1 MDVLTEIAKNLPDEP
16 DVNSN
21 EYFANLFFD
30 ERNFQNY
37 SVLKLYVNAD
47 NNELIEAYASHID
60 AHNKNT
66 HANVYYNSG
75 FDLLNPVTQTI
86 EKKKDGSATLYDLQV
101 KGEMI
106 HCKLFLQNDTKNP
119 VAGMSSCS
127 PYFLFPRSSIS
138 KTPLMLANHTGIID
152 AGYRGF
158 LKSAIRPL
166 TDGDAGY
173 TIEKHTRLFQ
183 ICHPSLCPLYVVMVA
198 EEQLTPTDRGEGGFG
213 STGGTGGSTA

>member
-1 MDVLTEIAKNLPDEP
+1 MDVLSEIAKNLPAEP

-37 SVLKLYVNAD
+37 SVLKLYVNVE
-47 NNELIEAYASHID
+47 NEALMDAYAAHID
-60 AHNKNT
+60 AHNKHTHYNT
-66 HANVYYNSG
+66 YYNSG

-86 EKKKDGSATLYDLQV
+86 SQKSDGTATMYDLQI

-106 HCKLFLQNDTKNP
+106 HCKLFLQTDSKNP

-152 AGYRGF
+152 TGYRGF
-158 LKSAIRPL
+158 IKAAVRPF
-166 TDGDAGY
+166 TETA
-173 TIEKHTRLFQ
+173 TIEKDTRLFQ
-183 ICHPSLCPLYVVMVA
+183 ICHSTLCPIYVVMVT
-198 EEQLTPTDRGEGGFG
+198 EDQLTITDRGDGGFG
-213 STGGTGGSTA
+213 STGGTIPPPSS

>member
-1 MDVLTEIAKNLPDEP
+1 MDVLSEIAKNLPDQP
-16 DVNSN
+16 DINTN

-47 NNELIEAYASHID
+47 NNDLMDAYAAHID
-60 AHNKNT
+60 VHNKHT
-66 HANVYYNSG
+66 HSNLYYNSG

-86 EKKKDGSATLYDLQV
+86 QQKSDGSATLYDLQV

-106 HCKLFLQNDTKNP
+106 HCKLFLQNDSKSP

-127 PYFLFPRSSIS
+127 PYLLHPRSSIS

-158 LKSAIRPL
+158 LKAAVRPF
-166 TDGDAGY
+166 TPTAN
-173 TIEKHTRLFQ
+173 IEKDTRLFQ

-198 EEQLTPTDRGEGGFG
+198 EEQLTPTDRGDGGFG
-213 STGGTGGSTA
+213 STGGTSKTA